1 MDAAI
6 EYFERQTGGPVKL
19 IGQGMEGAVYDL
31 GNGLVGKV
39 WFNRQADDVLPLQ
52 EFLAELK
59 EQDLPFRT
67 PDISVVDEVDDRAV
81 SIEAKLTGTPL
92 SEAVETGLITQQQG
106 FDAFVDVIT
115 ALGKTTAGPASK
127 TLPLVQESAPFW
139 RYRVS
144 WGDALAGLVNRRAEQ
159 SLHYLRADVEG
170 FDELVDRVLV
180 KLALLEL
187 PTLQVVHG
195 DICTPNLLIED
206 GQLSLL
212 DWGFYTTAGD
222 NTFDASTAAA
232 FYDMYGPDARK
243 IDDQL
248 LDRFEELGH
257 DRNRMYLYRAAYA
270 ITTATIYSEDASDGH
285 YTWCVGNLN
294 REDLRSAL

>member
-1 MDAAI
+1 M
-6 EYFERQTGGPVKL
+6 EYFERRAGGPVTL

-31 GNGLVGKV
+31 GDGQVGKV
-39 WFNRQADDVLPLQ
+39 WFNRGVDDVLPLQ
-52 EFLAELK
+52 EFLGELK
-59 EQDLPFRT
+59 EQELPFRT

-81 SIEAKLTGTPL
+81 SIEVKLTGTPL
-92 SEAVETGLITQQQG
+92 SDAVESGSITQQQG
-106 FDAFVDVIT
+106 LDAFVDVVT
-115 ALGKTTAGPASK
+115 ALNQTTAGPASK
-127 TLPLVQESAPFW
+127 TLPVVQESAPFW

-159 SLHYLRADVEG
+159 SQHYLQADVEG

-187 PTLQVVHG
+187 PALQVVHG

-206 GQLSLL
+206 GQLALL

-257 DRNRMYLYRAAYA
+257 DRQRMYLYRAAYA
-270 ITTATIYSEDASDGH
+270 ITTATIYSEDGSDGH
-285 YTWCVGNLN
+285 YAWCVGNLN
-294 REDLRSAL
+294 REDLRAAL